1 MEVIYYGRNKRKK
14 NGSYPLQSVGA
25 YEKNIQVCNGLQ
37 VQNGG
42 DQVMMEYAKTA
53 KQTAKKNGIN
63 FINNKLI
70 ADFSAVKTMIHNN
83 IEDINNIDRLDISA
97 ENIYN
102 TFVEVITNDLN
113 KYAIP
118 FDNSSYTTF
127 YINDI
132 KFFIDIINTRTAVY
146 NDGLRKYGVITADA
160 ARLTAYKNN
169 TVILQFDYNVGKFKN
184 DYSPIFTVDIA

>member
-1 MEVIYYGRNKRKK
+1 
-14 NGSYPLQSVGA
+14 
-25 YEKNIQVCNGLQ
+25 
-37 VQNGG
+37 
-42 DQVMMEYAKTA
+42 MMEYAKTA

-113 KYAIP
+113 KCAIP

-146 NDGLRKYGVITADA
+146 NDGSRKYGVITAEA

-169 TVILQFDYNVGKFKN
+169 TVVLQFDYNIGKFKN

>member
-1 MEVIYYGRNKRKK
+1 
-14 NGSYPLQSVGA
+14 
-25 YEKNIQVCNGLQ
+25 
-37 VQNGG
+37 
-42 DQVMMEYAKTA
+42 MMEYAKTA

-63 FINNKLI
+63 FINNKLV
-70 ADFSAVKTMIHNN
+70 ADFSAVQTMIHNN
-83 IEDINNIDRLDISA
+83 IEDINNIDRLNISA

-102 TFVEVITNDLN
+102 KFVEAITNELN
-113 KYAIP
+113 KSNFV
-118 FDNSSYTTF
+118 FDDTSYINF
-127 YINDI
+127 YIDDI
-132 KFFIDIINTRTAVY
+132 QFFIDVINIRTAVY

>member
-1 MEVIYYGRNKRKK
+1 
-14 NGSYPLQSVGA
+14 
-25 YEKNIQVCNGLQ
+25 
-37 VQNGG
+37 
-42 DQVMMEYAKTA
+42 MMEYAKTA

-63 FINNKLI
+63 FINNKLV

-83 IEDINNIDRLDISA
+83 IEDINNIDRLNISA

-102 TFVEVITNDLN
+102 KFVEAITNELN
-113 KYAIP
+113 KSNFV
-118 FDNSSYTTF
+118 FDDTSYINF
-127 YINDI
+127 YIDDI
-132 KFFIDIINTRTAVY
+132 QFFIDVINIRTAVY

-169 TVILQFDYNVGKFKN
+169 TVVLQFDYNVGKFKN

>member
-1 MEVIYYGRNKRKK
+1 
-14 NGSYPLQSVGA
+14 
-25 YEKNIQVCNGLQ
+25 
-37 VQNGG
+37 
-42 DQVMMEYAKTA
+42 MMEYAKTA

-63 FINNKLI
+63 YINNKLV

-83 IEDINNIDRLDISA
+83 VEDINNIDRLNISA

-102 TFVEVITNDLN
+102 KFVEVITNELN
-113 KYAIP
+113 KSNFV
-118 FDNSSYTTF
+118 FDDISYINF
-127 YINDI
+127 YIDDI
-132 KFFIDIINTRTAVY
+132 QFFIDVINIRTAVY

-169 TVILQFDYNVGKFKN
+169 TVILQFDYKIEKFKN

>member
-1 MEVIYYGRNKRKK
+1 
-14 NGSYPLQSVGA
+14 
-25 YEKNIQVCNGLQ
+25 
-37 VQNGG
+37 
-42 DQVMMEYAKTA
+42 MMEYAKTA

-113 KYAIP
+113 KCAIP
-118 FDNSSYTTF
+118 FDNSSYITF

-132 KFFIDIINTRTAVY
+132 QFFIDIINTRTAVY

-169 TVILQFDYNVGKFKN
+169 TVVLQFDYNIGKFKN
-184 DYSPIFTVDIA
+184 DYSPIFTIDIA

>member
-1 MEVIYYGRNKRKK
+1 
-14 NGSYPLQSVGA
+14 
-25 YEKNIQVCNGLQ
+25 
-37 VQNGG
+37 
-42 DQVMMEYAKTA
+42 MMEYTKTA

-83 IEDINNIDRLDISA
+83 IEDINNIDRLNISA

-102 TFVEVITNDLN
+102 KFVEAITNELN
-113 KYAIP
+113 KSNFV
-118 FDNSSYTTF
+118 FDDSSYINF
-127 YINDI
+127 YIDDI
-132 KFFIDIINTRTAVY
+132 QFFIDVINIRTAVY

-169 TVILQFDYNVGKFKN
+169 TVILQFDYKIEKFKN

>member
-1 MEVIYYGRNKRKK
+1 
-14 NGSYPLQSVGA
+14 
-25 YEKNIQVCNGLQ
+25 
-37 VQNGG
+37 
-42 DQVMMEYAKTA
+42 MMEYAKTA

-63 FINNKLI
+63 FINNKLV
-70 ADFSAVKTMIHNN
+70 ADFSAVQTMIHNN

-132 KFFIDIINTRTAVY
+132 KFFIDVINIRTAVY

-160 ARLTAYKNN
+160 SRLTAYKNN

>member
-1 MEVIYYGRNKRKK
+1 
-14 NGSYPLQSVGA
+14 
-25 YEKNIQVCNGLQ
+25 
-37 VQNGG
+37 
-42 DQVMMEYAKTA
+42 MMEYAKTA

-83 IEDINNIDRLDISA
+83 IEDINNIDRINISA

-102 TFVEVITNDLN
+102 KFVEAITDELN
-113 KYAIP
+113 KHNFA
-118 FDNSSYTTF
+118 FDDTSYINF
-127 YINDI
+127 YIDDI
-132 KFFIDIINTRTAVY
+132 QFFIDIINIRTAVY

-169 TVILQFDYNVGKFKN
+169 TVVLQFDYKIEKFKN